1 MELLRKAVPFA
12 MLAFVLCSMLAM
24 GLGLTV
30 RQIVTPLRDYSLMAR
45 ALLANF
51 VLIPLAAVA
60 LGRLLRL
67 DEPQAVGLLLLGA
80 AAGAPFLPK
89 LAQLARGEIGFAVGL
104 MVLLMVITIG
114 YLPLVLPFMLP
125 GVSVNSWAIARSL
138 LLLMLLPLGLALGVN
153 AWSPAIA
160 ARVKPVLDRLSSLS
174 LILLFMLL
182 VVANFTNVLAVLGT
196 GGILAGL
203 LFLAAGLG
211 TGWVLGGPAR
221 HTRQVLALGTAQRNI
236 AAALVVAGQAFSDP
250 NVVVMVVVVA
260 IVGLV
265 VLMAAARVIGRG
277 TAEQSRAVPQA

>member
-12 MLAFVLCSMLAM
+12 MLAFVVSSMLAM

-30 RQIVTPLRDYSLMAR
+30 RQILTPLRDYSLMAR

-51 VLIPLAAVA
+51 VVLPFAAVA
-60 LGRLLRL
+60 LARLLRL
-67 DEPQAVGLLLLGA
+67 DEPQAVGLVLLGA

-89 LAQLARGEIGFAVGL
+89 LAQLARGELGFAVGL

-114 YLPLVLPFMLP
+114 YLPLALPFMLP

-138 LLLMLLPLGLALGVN
+138 LLLMLLPLGVALGVN
-153 AWSPAIA
+153 AWFPDMA
-160 ARVKPVLDRLSSLS
+160 ARLKPALDRVSSLS
-174 LILLFMLL
+174 LILLFILL
-182 VVANFTNVLAVLGT
+182 VVVNFTSVLGVLGT

-203 LFLAAGLG
+203 LILAAGLG

-221 HTRQVLALGTAQRNI
+221 STREVLALGTAQRNI
-236 AAALVVAGQAFSDP
+236 AAALVVAGQSFSDP

-265 VLMAAARVIGRG
+265 VLMTTARVIGRG
-277 TAEQSRAVPQA
+277 TREQGAS

>member
-12 MLAFVLCSMLAM
+12 MLTFVISSMLAM

-30 RQIVTPLRDYSLMAR
+30 RQIVTPLRNYSLVAR

-51 VLIPLAAVA
+51 VVIPFVALA
-60 LGRLLRL
+60 LGRLLHL
-67 DEPQAVGLLLLGA
+67 DEPLAVGLLLLGA
-80 AAGAPFLPK
+80 SAGAPFLPK
-89 LAQLARGEIGFAVGL
+89 LAQLAKADLGFAVGL

-114 YLPLVLPFMLP
+114 YLPLALPLMLP

-138 LLLMLLPLGLALGVN
+138 LLLMLLPLGLALGIN
-153 AWSPAIA
+153 ARFSAVA
-160 ARVKPVLDRLSSLS
+160 ERAKSVLNRVSSLS
-174 LILLFMLL
+174 LALLFILL
-182 VVANFTNVLAVLGT
+182 VVVNFTSVLSVLGT

-203 LFLAAGLG
+203 LFLIAGLG
-211 TGWVLGGPAR
+211 TGWVLGGPER
-221 HTRQVLALGTAQRNI
+221 GTRQVLALGTAQRNI

-265 VLMAAARVIGRG
+265 VLMGTARLIGRG
-277 TAEQSRAVPQA
+277 PAGAATSDSR